1 MDKLKE
7 AKKFHN
13 IFVDTINELDI
24 NLKIQLKNIK
34 KEYQYNITQERI
46 ALLQNI
52 CKDENLDFNILKHK
66 YLKPKEM
73 SQIVVEDEPLII
85 DETILS
91 KIEINKNIYYYEMK
105 ENGNVYNLSSKV
117 VGLFKNNKIEF
128 KN

>member
-73 SQIVVEDEPLII
+73 PQIVAEDEPLII

-117 VGLFKNNKIEF
+117 VGTFKNNKIEF